1 MSLRPVHNDFIDIH
15 THHSEAS
22 GSVFSIR
29 NVFLSDYPEVPEK
42 NAFSIGLHPWHLSSE
57 SETSVMNLLKKAAL
71 HPCLV
76 AIGETGLDK
85 VIKTSPEIQENFF
98 RLHVKVSEEF
108 KKPIII
114 HCVKAFNELILLK
127 RNLSPSSPWIIHGY
141 HGSEQLTGSLIK
153 EGFYISVNEWILK
166 NPEAGKKML
175 NMIPFNRL
183 FLETD
188 EYTSHISN
196 IYRFTA
202 EWYKMNLKSFK
213 ETILK
218 NFNAVF

>member
-1 MSLRPVHNDFIDIH
+1 MSFRPVHNDFIDIH
-15 THHSEAS
+15 THQTETREA
-22 GSVFSIR
+22 VFSIR
-29 NVFLSDYPEVPEK
+29 NIFLTDYPEVPE
-42 NAFSIGLHPWHLSSE
+42 NEVFSIGLHPWHLSSLPE
-57 SETSVMNLLKKAAL
+57 GSILDLLHKAAE
-71 HPCLV
+71 HPCLI
-76 AIGETGLDK
+76 AIGETGLD
-85 VIKTSPEIQENFF
+85 NFF

-175 NMIPFNRL
+175 NMIPVNRL

-188 EYTSHISN
+188 EYTSHISGL
-196 IYRFTA
+196 YHFTA
-202 EWYKMNLKSFK
+202 ECYNTNLQNFK
-213 ETILK
+213 TEIFN
-218 NFNAVF
+218 NFMYVF